1 VTEVSLSVPLRLRVA
16 RVLTEALA
24 PLVVLLTVLLVT
36 GVATAGWPR
45 GLLLGG
51 VGGAVGAGI
60 PLTVLVAGLRTGRY
74 GDRHVTQREE
84 RPLLMVIGL
93 ISVLSGIGSM
103 AILGAPRDL
112 LIVMGALL
120 IGVVITLVITLVW
133 KVSAHAACA
142 AGSAVV
148 LVNLFGPALLSAAVP
163 VAAVGWSRVAL
174 GDHTRAQVIAG
185 TALGVAVVTGTLI
198 ATG

>member
-1 VTEVSLSVPLRLRVA
+1 M
-16 RVLTEALA
+16 LTELLA
-24 PLVVLLTVLLVT
+24 PLVVLLTLLLIS

-45 GLLLGG
+45 GLLLGV
-51 VGGAVGAGI
+51 VGGAVCAGM
-60 PLTVLVAGLRTGRY
+60 PLAFLVAGLRSGRY
-74 GDRHVTQREE
+74 GDRHVTRREE

-93 ISVLSGIGSM
+93 VSVLSGSGSM
-103 AILGAPRDL
+103 ALLGAPRDL
-112 LIVMGALL
+112 LVVMAALL
-120 IGVVITLVITLVW
+120 LGVVITLVITLVW

-148 LVNLFGPALLSAAVP
+148 LVDLFGPALLSAAVP
-163 VAAVGWSRVAL
+163 VAAVGWSRVVL

-185 TALGVAVVTGTLI
+185 TVLGTAVVTGTLI

>member
-1 VTEVSLSVPLRLRVA
+1 MTEASLSVPLRLRVA
-16 RVLTEALA
+16 RVLTEVLA
-24 PLVVLLTVLLVT
+24 PLVVLMTVLLVA

-45 GLLLGG
+45 GLLLGS

-74 GDRHVTQREE
+74 GDRHVTRREE

-93 ISVLSGIGSM
+93 ISVLTGIGSM
-103 AILGAPRDL
+103 AFLGAPRDL

-120 IGVVITLVITLVW
+120 LGVVITLVITLVW

-142 AGSAVV
+142 AGSAVI

-174 GDHTRAQVIAG
+174 GDHTRAQVIVG